1 MRRSILI
8 ALAASSLALGGCATT
23 KTSSSDKFKGEEKAV
38 ADVVSSLQSA
48 GERKDAGKIC
58 DEILAPSL
66 SAQIKAAGSTCAD
79 EIHKAIDDAD
89 DFDLTVLDVTIT
101 GGSAKATVRGGGDKG
116 PRTVFQFAK
125 EGGKWKAT
133 SLPAG

>member
-1 MRRSILI
+1 MRRPLLI
-8 ALAASSLALGGCATT
+8 VLAASTLVLGGCATT

-38 ADVVSSLQSA
+38 ADVVANLQSA

-58 DEILAPSL
+58 DQILASSL
-66 SAQIKAAGSTCAD
+66 SAQIKVAGSTCAD
-79 EIHKAIDDAD
+79 EIRKAIDDAD
-89 DFDLTVLDVTIT
+89 DFKLTVLDVTVT

-116 PRTVFQFAK
+116 AQAVFQFAK

-133 SLPAG
+133 SLPAR